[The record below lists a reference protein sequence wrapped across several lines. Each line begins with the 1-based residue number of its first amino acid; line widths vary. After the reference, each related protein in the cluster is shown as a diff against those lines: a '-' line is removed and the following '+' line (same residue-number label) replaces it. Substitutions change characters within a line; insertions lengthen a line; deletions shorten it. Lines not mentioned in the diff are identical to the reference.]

1 MSSKQVS
8 PEPPSTEERS
18 AAASRTLDAIAW
30 GVFMIWVGIAFLM
43 DVGWGWGLVGVA
55 AIILGA
61 AVIRWMRHLNLGGFW
76 VAVGLM
82 FLAGGLWELLD
93 VRWPLAPVLII
104 GCGVAVLWGA
114 LRGKHLT
121 RE

>member
-76 VAVGLM
+76 VVVGLM